1 MGIAG
6 VAWATFL
13 CQGISSILAVIVVVK
28 RLSGI
33 QTQRKVKKFSLD
45 IFKKIAVISI
55 PSILQQSFI
64 SLGNIV
70 IQGTINDFGV
80 GVMAGYSTSVK
91 LNNLVIT
98 SFTTIGNGMSNYTA
112 QNLGAGKKA
121 RIAQGMRAGMKM
133 VWIICVPIVLVYM
146 TMSGFLVRIFIENP
160 SEIALT
166 TGVQFLRIV
175 TPFYFVISVKLIADG
190 ILRGAG
196 LMKQFMISTFTD
208 LILRVVLA
216 LVFSGLFGVTG
227 IWCAWPVGW
236 TIATGMSVFFSKNLC
251 KASDVK

>member
-1 MGIAG
+1 
-6 VAWATFL
+6 
-13 CQGISSILAVIVVVK
+13 
-28 RLSGI
+28 
-33 QTQRKVKKFSLD
+33 
-45 IFKKIAVISI
+45 
-55 PSILQQSFI
+55 
-64 SLGNIV
+64 
-70 IQGTINDFGV
+70 
-80 GVMAGYSTSVK
+80 
-91 LNNLVIT
+91 
-98 SFTTIGNGMSNYTA
+98 
-112 QNLGAGKKA
+112 
-121 RIAQGMRAGMKM
+121 MRAGIKM

-216 LVFSGLFGVTG
+216 LVFSGLFGAIG

-236 TIATGMSVFFSKNLC
+236 TIATGMSVFFYKKNFRSEI
-251 KASDVK
+251 KKKRD